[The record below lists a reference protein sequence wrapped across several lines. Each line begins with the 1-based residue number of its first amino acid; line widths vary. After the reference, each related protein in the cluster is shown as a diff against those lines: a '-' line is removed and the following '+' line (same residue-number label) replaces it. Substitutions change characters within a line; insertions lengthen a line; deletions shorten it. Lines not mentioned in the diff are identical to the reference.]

1 MLIHYKILPKTL
13 FSVLRTYFI
22 EIRLFLECYFS
33 NDLALSISI
42 ILSYIFK
49 DKFYIAQNE
58 NNPDILSRLLWIRL
72 ESHPANS
79 VHPVLCVGN
88 ILSLNKLILEN
99 YLTSAKRTN
108 ALHHVSICL
117 HQWRNSHFSYASI
130 RHLHFYLLF
139 ITGHLR
145 FSYKI

>member
-1 MLIHYKILPKTL
+1 MLIHYKPLSKTL
-13 FSVLRTYFI
+13 FFQYYRAYFI

-33 NDLALSISI
+33 NDLALSISD

-49 DKFYIAQNE
+49 HQFCIAQNE
-58 NNPDILSRLLWIRL
+58 NNPDILSRRFWIRL

-117 HQWRNSHFSYASI
+117 HKWRNSHFFYASI

-145 FSYKI
+145 FYL